1 MPIDGGIGG
10 SIAPIATAPQER
22 SGWNVRPRSGVQRN
36 FMRTS
41 EEKRNDPIKTLYAK
55 ACLFVFLY
63 KIVIHFL
70 CVIDSISTQKDTWLL
85 SIRAV
90 VNIQGQPNAII

>member
-1 MPIDGGIGG
+1 MPVDGGIGG
-10 SIAPIATAPQER
+10 SIAPHSDSTTER

-55 ACLFVFLY
+55 ACLFIFLY

-70 CVIDSISTQKDTWLL
+70 RVIDSISTQKDTWLL